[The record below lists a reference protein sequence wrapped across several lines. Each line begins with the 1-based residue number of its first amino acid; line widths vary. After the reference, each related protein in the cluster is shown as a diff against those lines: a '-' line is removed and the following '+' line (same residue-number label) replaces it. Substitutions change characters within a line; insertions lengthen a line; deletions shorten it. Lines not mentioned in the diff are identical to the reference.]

1 MAHSE
6 LVRPLFNHVLL
17 TYRLGAGGNVDPLTG
32 GSSYSTQGLSTAV
45 AAAGSAADPF
55 TGE

>member
-1 MAHSE
+1 M
-6 LVRPLFNHVLL
+6 
-17 TYRLGAGGNVDPLTG
+17 GG

>member
-1 MAHSE
+1 
-6 LVRPLFNHVLL
+6 
-17 TYRLGAGGNVDPLTG
+17 VDPLTG